1 MAPNPG
7 NGKRKLFQCAFQST
21 PGDYAGNEL
30 GLADNVEFAEF
41 FQKAIFRKAAYI
53 ELLRRFIQG

>member
-1 MAPNPG
+1 M
-7 NGKRKLFQCAFQST
+7 RFQST